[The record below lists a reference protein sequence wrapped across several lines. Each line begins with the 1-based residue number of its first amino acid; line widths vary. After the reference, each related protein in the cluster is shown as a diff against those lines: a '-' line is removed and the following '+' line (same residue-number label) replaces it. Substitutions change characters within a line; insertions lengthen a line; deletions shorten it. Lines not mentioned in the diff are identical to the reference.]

1 VRPALSRESGYD
13 DRDTPC
19 PPAEALAR
27 YIDGRTDAGE
37 AAQIES
43 HVALCD
49 DCFSVFAETN
59 RQQQSGGKL
68 IAFGGFGWRPQPV
81 ALVGLAA
88 AAAIFLAVIFPRQDQ
103 TPDLV
108 LSIQKLQ
115 TAVGPYREFESRLAG
130 DTTYRQLASVTRSGG
145 EPVGAPVTGSA
156 AELETAKRAAALDV
170 QNAARA
176 SRDHDAATRAL
187 ASMYFSLGDAGR
199 AVETLEPLAAST
211 DAGVLND
218 LAAAYLA
225 RRADG
230 DAQKAL
236 GILDRV
242 VAREP
247 QRAEAWFNL
256 GLAAEAEGQSARAI
270 EAWREALKLDSTSG
284 WANESRFRLQKL
296 TTR

>member
-1 VRPALSRESGYD
+1 MTPALTPERGFD

-27 YIDGRTDAGE
+27 YIDGRADAGE
-37 AAQIES
+37 ASQVES

-59 RQQQSGGKL
+59 RQNQTSRKPT
-68 IAFGGFGWRPQPV
+68 FGSWRPQPFV
-81 ALVGLAA
+81 ITGLAA
-88 AAAIFLAVIFPRQDQ
+88 AAAIVLAVIFPRQDHG
-103 TPDLV
+103 PDLA
-108 LSIQKLQ
+108 LSVQKLQ

-130 DTTYRQLASVTRSGG
+130 DVTYRQLASVTRSGG
-145 EPVGAPVTGSA
+145 EPVSARDTGSV
-156 AELETAKRAAALDV
+156 AERETATRAAAVDV

-187 ASMYFSLGDAGR
+187 GTMYFSIGDAGR

-211 DAGVLND
+211 DAGALND

-236 GILDRV
+236 SILDRV

-284 WANESRFRLQKL
+284 WASESRFRLQKL